1 MKSLSVC
8 VPDWDATEQWLATTK
23 WFVEAEIY
31 SRLNFWRVC
40 NAAVTI
46 VMPMEPSDA
55 WQLGSVI
62 CTYAQRQNATTD
74 HGRLKCHFIL
84 PWAFSRLFL
93 QRFVIPIM
101 DDVGIISALSKR
113 CLKSEWLEWLGKV
126 TACRVLT
133 CSITLPMKFELW
145 DSSKK

>member
-1 MKSLSVC
+1 
-8 VPDWDATEQWLATTK
+8 
-23 WFVEAEIY
+23 
-31 SRLNFWRVC
+31 
-40 NAAVTI
+40 
-46 VMPMEPSDA
+46 
-55 WQLGSVI
+55 
-62 CTYAQRQNATTD
+62 
-74 HGRLKCHFIL
+74 
-84 PWAFSRLFL
+84 
-93 QRFVIPIM
+93 M